1 MDKGDPIMRDEL
13 RRYITHE
20 LMNDPDYELKDDE
33 PLISGGLIDS
43 FSLVN
48 LQLFIEEQFGIFI
61 DDTELT
67 ADAIDSVNDLAALI
81 EARQ

>member
-1 MDKGDPIMRDEL
+1 MREDL
-13 RRYITHE
+13 RKFITSE
-20 LMNDPDYELKDDE
+20 LMRDPDYNLKDDE

-43 FSLVN
+43 FSLVE
-48 LQLFIEEQFGIFI
+48 LQLFIEQLFGIHI

-81 EARQ
+81 EKRQ

>member
-1 MDKGDPIMRDEL
+1 MREAL
-13 RRYITHE
+13 RNYITSE
-20 LMNDPDYELKDDE
+20 LMRDPDYPLTDDE

-43 FSLVN
+43 FSLVE
-48 LQLFIEEQFGIFI
+48 LQLFIENQFGVHI

-67 ADAIDSVNDLAALI
+67 ADAIDNVEDIVQLI

>member
-1 MDKGDPIMRDEL
+1 MREAL
-13 RRYITHE
+13 RNYITSE
-20 LMNDPDYELKDDE
+20 LMRDPDYPLTDDE

-43 FSLVN
+43 FSLVE
-48 LQLFIEEQFGIFI
+48 LQLFIENQFGVHI

-67 ADAIDSVNDLAALI
+67 ADAIDNVIDIVQLI

>member
-1 MDKGDPIMRDEL
+1 MRSVL
-13 RRYITHE
+13 RQFITSQ
-20 LMNDPDYELKDDE
+20 LMKEPDYPLKDDE

-43 FSLVN
+43 FSLVE
-48 LQLFIEEQFGIFI
+48 LQLFIEQEFNVHI

-67 ADAIDSVNDLAALI
+67 TDRIDNLNDIAALI